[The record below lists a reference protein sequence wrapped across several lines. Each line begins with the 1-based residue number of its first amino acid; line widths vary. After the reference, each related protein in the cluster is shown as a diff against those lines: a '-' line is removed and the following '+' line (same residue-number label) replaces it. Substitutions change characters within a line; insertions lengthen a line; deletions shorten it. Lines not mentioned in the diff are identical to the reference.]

1 MAPVRVAG
9 YSEPRRLTDASATL
23 GNSLVSVVIP
33 CLNEATHFPSLLDAL
48 RRQDASLHEVI
59 VVDNG
64 STDRTCD
71 IVREYQRHHSGWP
84 LRLMRCPSPGAAA
97 AMNAGIGAATGDV
110 IVRLD
115 GHSVPRADYVRRATA
130 RLQEDGV
137 GVVGG
142 VWEIAPGRPTLV
154 AGAIASVLSHT
165 LGTGGAAYRH
175 PDQTVEA
182 TDVDTVPFGCYR
194 KALWEQLGG
203 YNERLQVNEDYAL
216 NYKARRAGWRVLLDP
231 AIRCTYFARSTFT
244 RLVAQYFQYGWWK
257 ADMLKTYPY
266 SVQWR
271 QIVPACFAAA
281 LAGLAVLGFITGTAW
296 VVLGGLILAY
306 LLVLAIA
313 AAQLARSRRAWLAMP
328 AYVTAFCLVH
338 LSWGFGACVNVITLG
353 QWPTWSGSMP
363 TVTSRERG
371 VS

>member
-1 MAPVRVAG
+1 MIN
-9 YSEPRRLTDASATL
+9 ASTPL

-33 CLNEATHFPSLLDAL
+33 CLNEAAHFASLLDAL
-48 RRQDASLHEVI
+48 HGQEAPLHEVI

-64 STDRTCD
+64 STDRSHD
-71 IVREYQRHHSGWP
+71 IVREYERRQTGWP
-84 LRLMRCPSPGAAA
+84 LRLMTCPSPGAAA

-115 GHSVPRADYVRRATA
+115 GHSVPRTDYVRRAVA

-142 VWEIAPGRPTLV
+142 VWDIEAGRPTV
-154 AGAIASVLSHT
+154 VSAAIAGALSHT

-175 PDQTVEA
+175 PDAAVEA
-182 TDVDTVPFGCYR
+182 TAVDTVPFGCYR

-203 YNERLQVNEDYAL
+203 YNERLQVNEDYVF

-231 AIRCTYFARSTFT
+231 AIRCTYFARSTFG
-244 RLVAQYFQYGWWK
+244 RLAAQYFQYGWRK
-257 ADMLKTYPY
+257 AEMLKTHPR
-266 SVQWR
+266 SVRWR

-281 LAGLAVLGFITGTAW
+281 LAGLAVLGFFTSTAW
-296 VVLGGLILAY
+296 VMLGGLLLAY
-306 LLVLAIA
+306 LLVLSIA

-353 QWPTWSGSMP
+353 QWPAWNGSTS